1 MAQDA
6 HPGIQAQQCGKSWRY
21 PTPVGACTLFPD
33 VSQPMQAD
41 AINTVLNLSS
51 AIHDLSRA
59 TEHATGEERRRVH
72 STISRLLQ
80 VIDDVTGKPA
90 VSEAPP
96 VVMGSDLA
104 VLGAERYGPPRVVVR
119 LAPSVQGHVP
129 CEAPIKALTSDEQPV
144 AQASD
149 IDAELAALL
158 ANLNEREDAALA
170 ESEQIADEL
179 RAVGIPQTLRIA
191 LREHGVTELQQLI
204 ALTWRDLSDLHRVGL
219 AGASIIRRK
228 LLTAGHALATV
239 QAAPDDL
246 VPYEQN
252 PSTVDLGI
260 HPELIHRLETLR
272 IYDLDDLCRVGR
284 AVLQDDQVIG
294 DLGAA
299 ALAQKA
305 RNFGR
310 ELAA

>member
-1 MAQDA
+1 
-6 HPGIQAQQCGKSWRY
+6 
-21 PTPVGACTLFPD
+21 
-33 VSQPMQAD
+33 MQAD

-51 AIHDLSRA
+51 AVRDLSRA

-90 VSEAPP
+90 VTEAPAI
-96 VVMGSDLA
+96 VMGIDLA
-104 VLGAERYGPPRVVVR
+104 VLGDDHTEVTTIDGGEIVVSHPHHTHMA
-119 LAPSVQGHVP
+119 LSASPA
-129 CEAPIKALTSDEQPV
+129 APIA
-144 AQASD
+144 D

-158 ANLNEREDAALA
+158 ANLNEREDAALV
-170 ESEQIADEL
+170 EGEQSADEL

-191 LREHGVTELQQLI
+191 LREHGVTELQQLT

-284 AVLQDDQVIG
+284 SVLQDDQLIG

>member
-1 MAQDA
+1 
-6 HPGIQAQQCGKSWRY
+6 
-21 PTPVGACTLFPD
+21 
-33 VSQPMQAD
+33 MQAD

-51 AIHDLSRA
+51 AVCDLSRA

-80 VIDDVTGKPA
+80 VIDDLTGKPA
-90 VSEAPP
+90 VTEAPP
-96 VVMGSDLA
+96 VVMGIDLA
-104 VLGAERYGPPRVVVR
+104 VLAGDDSVVTTIAGGEIVGIHPRHTHMAPAASELV
-119 LAPSVQGHVP
+119 LATPSAS
-129 CEAPIKALTSDEQPV
+129 EAAPIA
-144 AQASD
+144 D

-158 ANLNEREDAALA
+158 ANLNEREDAALV
-170 ESEQIADEL
+170 EGEQSADEL

-191 LREHGVTELQQLI
+191 LRDHGVTELQQLT

-228 LLTAGHALATV
+228 LLTAGHALAMV
-239 QAAPDDL
+239 QASPDDL

>member
-1 MAQDA
+1 
-6 HPGIQAQQCGKSWRY
+6 
-21 PTPVGACTLFPD
+21 
-33 VSQPMQAD
+33 MQAD

-51 AIHDLSRA
+51 AVHDLSRA

-80 VIDDVTGKPA
+80 VIDDLTGKPA
-90 VSEAPP
+90 VTEAPP
-96 VVMGSDLA
+96 VVMGSNLA
-104 VLGAERYGPPRVVVR
+104 VLGADRYGPPLVVERLVR
-119 LAPSVQGHVP
+119 SAQCHVHQ
-129 CEAPIKALTSDEQPV
+129 EAPIKAVASDEPPV
-144 AQASD
+144 APVSD
-149 IDAELAALL
+149 IDTELSALM
-158 ANLNEREDAALA
+158 AIINKREDAAQDQGEEPDA
-170 ESEQIADEL
+170 EEL
-179 RAVGIPQTLRIA
+179 RAAGIPQTLRIA
-191 LREHGVTELQQLI
+191 LRDHGVTDMQQLT

-246 VPYEQN
+246 VPHEQN

-260 HPELIHRLETLR
+260 HPELVHRLETLR

-284 AVLQDDQVIG
+284 SVLQDDQVIG

>member
-1 MAQDA
+1 M
-6 HPGIQAQQCGKSWRY
+6 
-21 PTPVGACTLFPD
+21 
-33 VSQPMQAD
+33 
-41 AINTVLNLSS
+41 
-51 AIHDLSRA
+51 
-59 TEHATGEERRRVH
+59 
-72 STISRLLQ
+72 
-80 VIDDVTGKPA
+80 IDDVTGKPA
-90 VSEAPP
+90 VAEAPP
-96 VVMGSDLA
+96 IVMGIDLA
-104 VLGAERYGPPRVVVR
+104 VLGDDHTEVTTIDGGEIVVSHPHHTHMALAAR
-119 LAPSVQGHVP
+119 EFALAAPSASDA
-129 CEAPIKALTSDEQPV
+129 APMA
-144 AQASD
+144 D

-158 ANLNEREDAALA
+158 ANLNEREDAALVDG
-170 ESEQIADEL
+170 EQSADEL

-191 LREHGVTELQQLI
+191 LREHGVTELQQLT

-284 AVLQDDQVIG
+284 SVLQDDQVIG